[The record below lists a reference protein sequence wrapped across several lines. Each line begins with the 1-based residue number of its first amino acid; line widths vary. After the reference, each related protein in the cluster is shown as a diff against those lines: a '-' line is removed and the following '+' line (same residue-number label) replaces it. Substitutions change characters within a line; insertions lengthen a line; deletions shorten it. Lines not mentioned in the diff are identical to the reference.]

1 MEFIGK
7 VLYKWSKEAIGA
19 QGLEKQSIVIE
30 EGNDKQYKD
39 SIMVDFFGEKCG
51 LIADFRPGDIVKIL
65 FNPRAKEY
73 NGKRYNSMS
82 GWKAELVQKSSGAS
96 SAPAAAPAYN
106 DNDDLPF

>member
-7 VLYKWSKEAIGA
+7 VLNKWNKEAIGA
-19 QGLEKQSIVIE
+19 QGLEKQSIVLE
-30 EGNDKQYKD
+30 ESSDKQYKD

-51 LIADFRPGDIVKIL
+51 LIWDFRPGDIVKIL

-73 NGKRYNSMS
+73 NGKRYNSM
-82 GWKAELVQKSSGAS
+82 GWRKAEIVQKGSGTS
-96 SAPAAAPAYN
+96 SAAEPAYN